1 MTFSSCPRENE
12 VEEAK
17 EEGAKEMTLDEWKA
31 QQDKERA
38 KVDFN
43 IRKANEG
50 TDWKK
55 GFLLH
60 KSKAKDVSLVFLV
73 HNSGEPLVYY
83 VLRGIEVK
91 V

>member
-1 MTFSSCPRENE
+1 MWSCLRENE

-38 KVDFN
+38 KVEFN
-43 IRKANEG
+43 LRKANEG
-50 TDWKK
+50 ADWKK

-60 KSKAKDVSLVFLV
+60 KSKPKDVMSPFCTFLLMLSLKK
-73 HNSGEPLVYY
+73 
-83 VLRGIEVK
+83 R
-91 V
+91 